1 MIWIWVAVAVL
12 VIGGGAY
19 LLLGSG
25 KAGELLPV
33 GTAAPAF
40 TLPNQHGE
48 AVSSAE
54 LAGSWRVIYF
64 YPRDDTPG
72 CTKEACT
79 FRDRLDEL
87 QAMGVQIYGVSY
99 DDVASHKA
107 FAEKY
112 HLNFDLL
119 ADPSGTVIAAYGA
132 TSVLPGF
139 ARRISYLADEKGVIR
154 KVYPDVTPGTHA
166 TEIMHDVRTIRA
178 GNQ

>member
-1 MIWIWVAVAVL
+1 MIWIWIAAAVL

-19 LLLGSG
+19 LLLGPA

-40 TLPNQHGE
+40 ALPNQHGE
-48 AVSSAE
+48 AVSSTE
-54 LAGSWRVIYF
+54 LASSWWVIYF
-64 YPRDDTPG
+64 YPKDDTPG

-79 FRDRLDEL
+79 FRDRLGEL
-87 QAMGVQIYGVSY
+87 QAIDVRIVGISY

-107 FAEKY
+107 FAKKY

-132 TSVLPGF
+132 TSILPGF
-139 ARRISYLADEKGVIR
+139 ARRISYLVDEKGVIR
-154 KVYPDVTPGTHA
+154 KVYPDVTPGIHA

-178 GNQ
+178 GSQ